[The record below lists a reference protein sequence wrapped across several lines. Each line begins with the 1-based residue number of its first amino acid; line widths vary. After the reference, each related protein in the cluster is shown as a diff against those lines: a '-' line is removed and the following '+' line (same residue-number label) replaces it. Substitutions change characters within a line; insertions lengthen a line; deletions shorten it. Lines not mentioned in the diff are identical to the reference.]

1 MTPENLTLTNLQKLA
16 FGHNLVASF
25 DKTFIND
32 CMNLDRVLGIS
43 VKMKD
48 GKTFRIRF
56 SESKE
61 IVSDEYNPS
70 KTRLLTHFVVEKS
83 YKDTLDE
90 LLQIL
95 QPVPEHTDW
104 NLRKIKFVF
113 GEINSWSKDPS
124 TRVSA
129 ALFNGKYQIC
139 SSYNGFTP
147 GVKDTPERLND
158 RPLKYKLVQ
167 HAEANLISTCARL
180 GIRTEGMSVVVT
192 LFPCSRC
199 AGQLVAAGI
208 QEVITVEPSDELKTR
223 WGEDF
228 ELAKDILDEGNVK
241 ITIVKYTPQ
250 EN

>member
-1 MTPENLTLTNLQKLA
+1 MITTHSTFKDFLALLKNSGRTDFQAISSTVTNPSTYVSYIKVHITFLEDDSTLTVKFEEPTWAGEEEHVLSHGQEEI
-16 FGHNLVASF
+16 
-25 DKTFIND
+25 INQINQ
-32 CMNLDRVLGIS
+32 MFKPKPKAIS
-43 VKMKD
+43 QA
-48 GKTFRIRF
+48 
-56 SESKE
+56 E
-61 IVSDEYNPS
+61 
-70 KTRLLTHFVVEKS
+70 
-83 YKDTLDE
+83 
-90 LLQIL
+90 
-95 QPVPEHTDW
+95 TDW

-139 SSYNGFTP
+139 SSYNGFPP

-208 QEVITVEPSDELKTR
+208 QEVITVEPSDEIKTR

-228 ELAKDILDEGNVK
+228 ELAKAILDEGNVK
-241 ITIVKYTPQ
+241 ITIVKYTPH